1 MRCNSVHNPAV
12 YDRRVPGWNFADVF
26 EHIAGLVPEAP
37 ALVHAGVRRT
47 WADLDRRAG
56 GVAAHLVD
64 AGLTRGDKVAQY
76 LYNGNEY
83 LESFLACCK
92 AGLAPVNTNYRY
104 VEDELA
110 YLWDNADAAAVVFHG
125 TFADRI
131 EGVRDRVPVRVW
143 LWVDDGSGACPAW
156 ATPYEDA
163 TTAEP
168 RRHERDG
175 DDLVLVY
182 TGGTT
187 GMPKGVMWRQDD
199 LYNSYSQAI
208 WKDPVEPDLDAVTA
222 RVQRRLGP
230 VVVPACPLMHGTGL
244 FVALQQLCQAGCVVS
259 LAERRL
265 DIVELLDTIE
275 AEHVNVAAIVGDVF
289 SRPML
294 DQLDGHPGR
303 WDISSLK
310 VLVSSGA
317 MWSAEV
323 KARLLA
329 HQPRLVLI
337 DSFASSEAAGMGQSV
352 ARGGTK
358 AETARFTVGPFT
370 RVITDDGHD
379 VVPGSGQVGLVAA
392 GGFQPMGYYKDE
404 AKSAATFRIID
415 GRRYSV
421 PGDHATVEADG
432 TLTFLG
438 RGSGCINTG
447 GEKVYPEEVEEAMK
461 RHPGVRD
468 VVVVGVPDD
477 RFGEAVV
484 ALVEGEFDAEDLL
497 AHTRGH
503 VAAYKAPKR
512 IVPVESVGRAP
523 NGKVDHKRL
532 RALAVSYIS

>member
-1 MRCNSVHNPAV
+1 M
-12 YDRRVPGWNFADVF
+12 PGWNFADVF

-37 ALVHAGVRRT
+37 ALVHDGVRRT
-47 WADLDRRAG
+47 WGDFDRRAG
-56 GVAAHLVD
+56 GLATTLVD
-64 AGLTRGDKVAQY
+64 AGLTRQDKVAQY

-104 VEDELA
+104 VEAELA
-110 YLWDNADAAAVVFHG
+110 YLWDNADVRAVVFHG
-125 TFADRI
+125 SFAERI
-131 EGVRDRVPVRVW
+131 EGVMDDLDVRLW
-143 LWVDDGSGACPAW
+143 LWVDDGSGPCPTW

-163 TTAEP
+163 TTAAP
-168 RRHERDG
+168 REHERDG

-199 LYNSYSQAI
+199 LYNSYSSAI

-222 RVQRRLGP
+222 RVRKRLGP
-230 VVVPACPLMHGTGL
+230 VVIPACPLMHGTGL

-259 LAERRL
+259 LVERRL
-265 DIVELLDTIE
+265 DVVELLDTIE
-275 AEHVNVAAIVGDVF
+275 REHVNVSAIVGDVF
-289 SRPML
+289 SKPML
-294 DQLDGHPGR
+294 EQLDAHPGR

-323 KARLLA
+323 KARLLE
-329 HQPRLVLI
+329 HNPRLVLI

-352 ARGGTK
+352 SRGEDRAR
-358 AETARFTVGPFT
+358 TAKFTVGPFT
-370 RVITDDGHD
+370 RVITDDGRD
-379 VVPGSGQVGLVAA
+379 VVPGSGEVGLVAA

-404 AKSAATFRIID
+404 AKSAATFRTID
-415 GRRYSV
+415 GRRYSI

-447 GEKVYPEEVEEAMK
+447 GEKVYPEEVEEALK
-461 RHPGVRD
+461 LHPGVRD
-468 VVVVGVPDD
+468 AVVVGVPDE

-484 ALVEGEFDAEDLL
+484 ALVEGTFDTDELL
-497 AHTRGH
+497 AHVRRH
-503 VAAYKAPKR
+503 VAGYKTPKR
-512 IVPVESVGRAP
+512 IVPVESVHRAP

-532 RALAVSYIS
+532 REVAVSYIS

>member
-1 MRCNSVHNPAV
+1 M
-12 YDRRVPGWNFADVF
+12 PGWNFADVF

-37 ALVHAGVRRT
+37 ALVHDGTRRT
-47 WADLDRRAG
+47 WRDFDRRAG
-56 GVAAHLVD
+56 GVAAWLTA
-64 AGLTRGDKVAQY
+64 AGLVRGDKVAQY

-83 LESFLACCK
+83 VESFLACCK

-110 YLWDNADAAAVVFHG
+110 YLWTNADAAAVVFHG
-125 TFADRI
+125 SFAERI

-143 LWVDDGSGACPAW
+143 LWVDDDSGPCPEW

-163 TTAEP
+163 TAAEP
-168 RRHERDG
+168 IEHQRDG
-175 DDLVLVY
+175 DDLILVY

-208 WKDPVEPDLDAVTA
+208 WKDPIEPDLDAVTA

-230 VVVPACPLMHGTGL
+230 VVIPACPLMHGTGL
-244 FVALQQLCQAGCVVS
+244 FVALQQLCQAGSVVS
-259 LAERRL
+259 LVGRRL
-265 DIVELLDTIE
+265 DVTELLDTIE
-275 AEHVNVAAIVGDVF
+275 AERVNVAAIVGDVF
-289 SRPML
+289 SKPML
-294 DQLDGHPGR
+294 EQLDTHPGR

-323 KARLLA
+323 KARLLE

-352 ARGGTK
+352 ARGDAATK
-358 AETARFTVGPFT
+358 TAKFTVGQFT
-370 RVITDDGHD
+370 RVINVDGTD

-392 GGFQPMGYYKDE
+392 GGFQPLGYYKDE

-438 RGSGCINTG
+438 RGSTCINTG
-447 GEKVYPEEVEEAMK
+447 GEKVYPEEVEEALK
-461 RHPGVRD
+461 LHPGVRD
-468 VVVVGVPDD
+468 AVVLGVPDE

-484 ALVEGEFDAEDLL
+484 AVVEGDFELDDLL
-497 AHTRGH
+497 AHVRRH
-503 VAAYKAPKR
+503 VAGYKTPKT
-512 IVPVESVGRAP
+512 IVPVESIGRAP
-523 NGKVDHKRL
+523 NGKVDHQRL
-532 RALAVSYIS
+532 RAVAVSYIS